1 MTALTEWDVVIAG
14 AGPCGL
20 TLANHL
26 GMLGIR
32 TLVLETLPALIDYP
46 RGVGL
51 DDESLRSFQ
60 AIQLTDSVRR
70 HSVPNQAMRFIDRR
84 GRVLV
89 SINPQAQPFG
99 WPRRSG
105 FIQPLID
112 RELAFGL
119 DRFPHVQL
127 SLGHG
132 VEGVVDNGDHVR
144 IKVQSKSSQ
153 DSPAESTRE
162 ITARFLVGCDG
173 GRSAV
178 RGMLAI
184 PFDGKSESTKWL
196 VIDIANDPIGTPN
209 VSLVLR
215 DDFPYVEIALPHG
228 IRRFEFLVP
237 TNADER
243 TYEETH
249 TIRELLKRVLPAHV
263 NPDIIRHRVYTHHA
277 RIAPSFRRG
286 NVFLAGDAAHLM
298 PVWQGQGFNTGIRD
312 ATNLAWKL
320 ALAVQGRSGERLLDT
335 YTEERHAH
343 AAAMIDLSVL
353 VGRIF
358 VPGNALLRT
367 LRNVAAPWI
376 SRIPSLRNYIAEM
389 RFKPM
394 PFFRSGAIVH
404 AASPDPKGLVGKMMP
419 QPWISDASGQS
430 LRLDDAIGLR
440 FALVSWSVNVDRWLG
455 LRARRILKTLDTL
468 SIVVRPPCQLIDREP
483 PQDGIVVT
491 DRDDEL
497 RRWFD
502 IAAGSVVV
510 LRPDRIVAAV
520 CMPCDL
526 DTTLDALARAM
537 DLVQSEDPASS
548 IYKAEIKPSNPTAV
562 CPASRPAT
570 QGVAA

>member
-1 MTALTEWDVVIAG
+1 MTAVTEWDVVIAG

-26 GMLGIR
+26 GVLGIR

-60 AIQLTDSVRR
+60 AIQLTEAVRR
-70 HSVPNQAMRFIDRR
+70 HTVPNQAMRFIDRR

-89 SINPQAQPFG
+89 SINPKAQPFG

-112 RELAFGL
+112 RELALGL
-119 DRFPHVQL
+119 DRFPHVEL
-127 SLGHG
+127 RLGHG
-132 VEGVVDNGDHVR
+132 VEGVVDSGDHVR
-144 IKVQSKSSQ
+144 IKVQSKQ
-153 DSPAESTRE
+153 E

-178 RGMLAI
+178 RGMLGLS
-184 PFDGKSESTKWL
+184 FDGKSESTKWL
-196 VIDIANDPIGTPN
+196 VVDIANDPIGTPN

-237 TNADER
+237 MNVDER

-249 TIRELLKRVLPAHV
+249 TIRELLKRVMPAHTE
-263 NPDIIRHRVYTHHA
+263 PDIIRHRVYTHHA

-320 ALAVQGRSGERLLDT
+320 ALAVRGRSGDRLLDT

-358 VPGNALLRT
+358 VPDNSLLRA

-404 AASPDPKGLVGKMMP
+404 AAAPDPKGLVGKMMP
-419 QPWISDASGQS
+419 QPWIRDGDGQGI
-430 LRLDDAIGLR
+430 RLDDAIGLR
-440 FALVSWSVNVDRWLG
+440 FALVSWSVNVDRWLSP
-455 LRARRILKTLDTL
+455 RARRILKALDTVP
-468 SIVVRPPCQLIDREP
+468 IVVRPPCQAIDLEP

-491 DRDDEL
+491 DRDGEM
-497 RRWFD
+497 RQWFD
-502 IAAGSVVV
+502 AAPGSVLV

-520 CMPCDL
+520 CMPCNL
-526 DTTLDALARAM
+526 DATLDALARAL
-537 DLVQSEDPASS
+537 DLVQIEDPTSS
-548 IYKAEIKPSNPTAV
+548 VRQSEVERGNRTSTSLAKLLETQEVTA
-562 CPASRPAT
+562 
-570 QGVAA
+570 

>member
-1 MTALTEWDVVIAG
+1 MTASNKWDVVIAG

-60 AIQLTDSVRR
+60 AIQLTEAVRR
-70 HSVPNQAMRFIDRR
+70 HSVPNQAMRFVDRR

-89 SINPQAQPFG
+89 SINPMAQPFG

-112 RELAFGL
+112 RELALGL
-119 DRFPHVQL
+119 DRFPHVEL
-127 SLGHG
+127 RLGHG
-132 VEGVVDNGDHVR
+132 VEGVVDGGDGVR
-144 IKVQSKSSQ
+144 VKVQSTAGQGMASG
-153 DSPAESTRE
+153 STQE

-178 RGMLAI
+178 RGMLGM

-243 TYEETH
+243 LYEETH
-249 TIRELLKRVLPAHV
+249 TIRDLLKRVMPAHV

-320 ALAVQGRSGERLLDT
+320 ALAVQGRSGDRLLDT

-358 VPGNALLRT
+358 VPDNSLLRT

-376 SRIPSLRNYIAEM
+376 SRIPSLRSYIAEM

-404 AASPDPKGLVGKMMP
+404 AAEPDPKGLVGKMMP
-419 QPWISDASGQS
+419 QPWISDAKGQG
-430 LRLDDAIGLR
+430 LRLDDVVGLR
-440 FALVSWSVNVDRWLG
+440 FALVSWSVNVDHWLG
-455 LRARRILKTLDTL
+455 SRARRILRTLDTV
-468 SIVVRPPCQLIDREP
+468 SIVVRPPCQMIDREP

-491 DRDDEL
+491 DRDGEM

-502 IAAGSVVV
+502 AAPGSVVV

-526 DTTLDALARAM
+526 DATLDALAQAL
-537 DLVQSEDPASS
+537 DLVDTGDPPSLPQN
-548 IYKAEIKPSNPTAV
+548 AEIRTGKEMTVTSIQV
-562 CPASRPAT
+562 ES
-570 QGVAA
+570 QGAAA